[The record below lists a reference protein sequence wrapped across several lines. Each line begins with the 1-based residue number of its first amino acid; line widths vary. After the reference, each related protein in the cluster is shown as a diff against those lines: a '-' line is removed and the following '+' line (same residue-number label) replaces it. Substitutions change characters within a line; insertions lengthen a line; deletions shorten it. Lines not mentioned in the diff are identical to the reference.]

1 MEPIPSETRYLG
13 IAEVE
18 RRYQKQRSTIFR
30 WTKAG
35 RFPPPV
41 YLGNRRA
48 WPLMALLAWEA
59 SLRKEGGQQ

>member
-1 MEPIPSETRYLG
+1 METASETRYLG
-13 IAEVE
+13 IAEIE

-35 RFPPPV
+35 RFPQPV

-48 WPLMALLAWEA
+48 WALTALLAWEA
-59 SLRKEGGQQ
+59 SLPTAVGQP